1 MRHLTELSDI
11 VFCGDGE
18 DTFSPGAMVTQIK
31 SKIRNIVQSNYIY
44 TPKSSN
50 TIQQQLSRFSFLIFF
65 YFIIEFSL

>member
-50 TIQQQLSRFSFLIFF
+50 TIQQQLDI
-65 YFIIEFSL
+65 

>member
-1 MRHLTELSDI
+1 MCRGEVEAVRHLTELSDI

-50 TIQQQLSRFSFLIFF
+50 TIQQQLDI
-65 YFIIEFSL
+65 